1 MIRLI
6 IAVIIFI
13 SLSIHVSGS
22 SGSTSSM
29 AFVKVCGPRELK
41 EVTETVCSMLAKR
54 DSLALAWS
62 IRRRPVGQRV
72 QTHGIPTRGLPT
84 YLPTTLLPSAVQQPT
99 IGIRGKRS
107 IMKRLAPED
116 MASLCCRQ
124 PCPISYYS
132 LFCDE

>member
-1 MIRLI
+1 MIRII
-6 IAVIIFI
+6 IAIIFI
-13 SLSIHVSGS
+13 SLSIQVSDCS
-22 SGSTSSM
+22 SSTSSL

-62 IRRRPVGQRV
+62 IRRRPIGQRV
-72 QTHGIPTRGLPT
+72 QAHGIPTRGLPT
-84 YLPTTLLPSAVQQPT
+84 YLPTTLLPTAVQPT
-99 IGIRGKRS
+99 VGVRGKRS